1 MRHDRPATVADQ
13 CRWLADAGLVD
24 VDCFYK
30 AWRFAVFGGRRR
42 PDPAAPA
49 EWRFAARG
57 RPASAGMT
65 VGHTE
70 GRIGGMTAKVTLSF
84 SDETIEEARRFAKRE
99 GLSLSAWMD
108 QAAREKALREV
119 FTAHAEAVGR
129 AGLDL
134 ESAALA
140 DAREV
145 GMVDDVLFGGRPRA
159 A

>member
-1 MRHDRPATVADQ
+1 MGN
-13 CRWLADAGLVD
+13 L
-24 VDCFYK
+24 
-30 AWRFAVFGGRRR
+30 
-42 PDPAAPA
+42 
-49 EWRFAARG
+49 
-57 RPASAGMT
+57 S
-65 VGHTE
+65 
-70 GRIGGMTAKVTLSF
+70 GMTAKVTLSF

-119 FTAHAEAVGR
+119 FTAHAAAVER
-129 AGLDL
+129 AGIDL

>member
-1 MRHDRPATVADQ
+1 
-13 CRWLADAGLVD
+13 
-24 VDCFYK
+24 
-30 AWRFAVFGGRRR
+30 
-42 PDPAAPA
+42 
-49 EWRFAARG
+49 
-57 RPASAGMT
+57 
-65 VGHTE
+65 
-70 GRIGGMTAKVTLSF
+70 MTAKVTLSF

-119 FTAHAEAVGR
+119 FAAHADAVER
-129 AGLDL
+129 AGMDL

-145 GMVDDVLFGGRPRA
+145 DMVDDLLFGGRPRA

>member
-1 MRHDRPATVADQ
+1 MVIPMGSLT
-13 CRWLADAGLVD
+13 
-24 VDCFYK
+24 
-30 AWRFAVFGGRRR
+30 
-42 PDPAAPA
+42 
-49 EWRFAARG
+49 
-57 RPASAGMT
+57 
-65 VGHTE
+65 
-70 GRIGGMTAKVTLSF
+70 GMTAKVTLSF
-84 SDETIEEARRFAKRE
+84 TDETIEEARRFAKRE

-119 FTAHAEAVGR
+119 FTAHAAAVSR

-145 GMVDDVLFGGRPRA
+145 GMVDDLLFRGRPRA

>member
-1 MRHDRPATVADQ
+1 M
-13 CRWLADAGLVD
+13 
-24 VDCFYK
+24 
-30 AWRFAVFGGRRR
+30 
-42 PDPAAPA
+42 
-49 EWRFAARG
+49 
-57 RPASAGMT
+57 
-65 VGHTE
+65 
-70 GRIGGMTAKVTLSF
+70 GGMTAKVTLSF

-119 FTAHAEAVGR
+119 FTAHAVAVGR

-134 ESAALA
+134 ETAALA

-145 GMVDDVLFGGRPRA
+145 EMVDDAMFGGRPRA

>member
-1 MRHDRPATVADQ
+1 
-13 CRWLADAGLVD
+13 
-24 VDCFYK
+24 
-30 AWRFAVFGGRRR
+30 
-42 PDPAAPA
+42 
-49 EWRFAARG
+49 
-57 RPASAGMT
+57 
-65 VGHTE
+65 
-70 GRIGGMTAKVTLSF
+70 MTAKVTLSF

-119 FTAHAEAVGR
+119 FTAHADAVHR

-134 ESAALA
+134 ETAAVA

-145 GMVDDVLFGGRPRA
+145 AMVDDLLFGGRPRA

>member
-1 MRHDRPATVADQ
+1 
-13 CRWLADAGLVD
+13 
-24 VDCFYK
+24 
-30 AWRFAVFGGRRR
+30 
-42 PDPAAPA
+42 
-49 EWRFAARG
+49 
-57 RPASAGMT
+57 
-65 VGHTE
+65 
-70 GRIGGMTAKVTLSF
+70 MTAKVTLSF

-119 FTAHAEAVGR
+119 FAAHAAAVGR
-129 AGLDL
+129 AGMDL

-145 GMVDDVLFGGRPRA
+145 DMVDDLLFRGRPRA

>member
-1 MRHDRPATVADQ
+1 MVIPMGSLT
-13 CRWLADAGLVD
+13 
-24 VDCFYK
+24 
-30 AWRFAVFGGRRR
+30 
-42 PDPAAPA
+42 
-49 EWRFAARG
+49 
-57 RPASAGMT
+57 
-65 VGHTE
+65 
-70 GRIGGMTAKVTLSF
+70 GMTAKVTLSF
-84 SDETIEEARRFAKRE
+84 TDETIEEARRFAKRE

-119 FTAHAEAVGR
+119 FTAHAAAVNR

-145 GMVDDVLFGGRPRA
+145 GMVDDLLFRGRPRA